1 MSATPHDE
9 AHTGPIKNP
18 KQLLSAVILA
28 FVIPILAIIALVYY
42 VTSADKPALG
52 AASPERAVAERIQKI
67 GMVQIRDA
75 NRTLSSGEQVYTAQC
90 AACHAAGVAGA
101 PKFAD
106 NGAWGARIQTG
117 YDALLHSALAGK
129 GAMAAQGGGNFSD
142 LEIGRAVVYMANAAG
157 GKLTEPAAPAAEGGA
172 DAPATEAAPA
182 PVADAA
188 PAPAAEP
195 VAATPAPA
203 ATVAVAA
210 AAPVAG
216 ATAGAG
222 EALYKQACQV
232 CHAAGVAGAPKFG
245 DKAAWA
251 PRIQTGM
258 DALYASVIKGKG
270 AMPPRGGSAASDA
283 DIHASV
289 DYMAAAAK

>member
-1 MSATPHDE
+1 MS
-9 AHTGPIKNP
+9 
-18 KQLLSAVILA
+18 
-28 FVIPILAIIALVYY
+28 
-42 VTSADKPALG
+42 
-52 AASPERAVAERIQKI
+52 RAPCK
-67 GMVQIRDA
+67 
-75 NRTLSSGEQVYTAQC
+75 SS
-90 AACHAAGVAGA
+90 
-101 PKFAD
+101 K
-106 NGAWGARIQTG
+106 
-117 YDALLHSALAGK
+117 
-129 GAMAAQGGGNFSD
+129 
-142 LEIGRAVVYMANAAG
+142 
-157 GKLTEPAAPAAEGGA
+157 PAAPAAEGGA

-188 PAPAAEP
+188 PAPAAEA

-270 AMPPRGGSAASDA
+270 AMPPRGGTAASDA

-289 DYMAAAAK
+289 DYMVAAAK